1 MSNKLN
7 IEYLN
12 QLKDSLF
19 KISKSVHDYDN
30 IDELYKTIHECI
42 VDLVHTNNF
51 YISIYDK
58 ENNTISFPYYI
69 DVRDD
74 VPEQAIKMGEGL
86 TSLIIK
92 SSEPLLIDKQKYNNF
107 ISSNKITKQ
116 GTSPES
122 WLGVPLTLHGNET
135 IGALAVQS
143 YTKNIIFNTV
153 YFGK

>member
-12 QLKDSLF
+12 RLKDGLF

-51 YISIYDK
+51 YISIYNK

-74 VPEQAIKMGEGL
+74 IPEEAIKMGEGL

-92 SSEPLLIDKQKYNNF
+92 SSDFDDQSTFDDEIIN
-107 ISSNKITKQ
+107 IS
-116 GTSPES
+116 
-122 WLGVPLTLHGNET
+122 
-135 IGALAVQS
+135 
-143 YTKNIIFNTV
+143 
-153 YFGK
+153 